1 MLPPAFLIFALR
13 GLPLTS
19 TQTRVPRLP
28 NCLCFVTTFTGCSGD
43 SGFDGEDGVPS
54 HCLLISTLQVLGT
67 VPLASLLVL
76 GARQLCVSMQ

>member
-1 MLPPAFLIFALR
+1 MLLPAFLVLELR
-13 GLPLTS
+13 GLLLTS
-19 TQTRVPRLP
+19 TPTRVPRHP

-54 HCLLISTLQVLGT
+54 RCLLISTLQVLGT
-67 VPLASLLVL
+67 VLLASLLVL